1 TPEDSVGAVD
11 VKLASPGQLAC
22 EGGLKRTTTSWLV
35 PAAMLKVLPEK
46 TEKGEEVKA
55 LPVSVSVPVFWTV
68 KVRSAQP
75 PTGTLPKSREAG
87 LTVIAGF
94 EDGVHRSAVPLPSV
108 AVLKL
113 Y

>member
-1 TPEDSVGAVD
+1 
-11 VKLASPGQLAC
+11 
-22 EGGLKRTTTSWLV
+22 
-35 PAAMLKVLPEK
+35 MLKVLPEK
-46 TEKGEEVKA
+46 TEKGEGVKA